1 VATSTILD
9 LSLKDNAI
17 SDFHIITS
25 SEVHENLINLNLD
38 FNLFFKYEVSNFYGF
53 ISIFKKKPFIKNPH
67 NKLFV
72 FFGPL
77 YTFRINCFCIM
88 GFAQPWIIYPKNEI
102 YNRSILH
109 KKLFYKLKYK
119 IQKYFYNL
127 SNILFVEHLHVRDEL
142 FKINIFKN
150 KDIKIIQNSISNIF
164 LKKSNWLDISDDRL
178 NSTKFKIGFLG
189 RNYPHKNTSILPS
202 IKKILQNK
210 YELDVLFFVTFDN
223 DEWNNCNQDFK
234 NEILNLGV
242 LTLAQCPTFY
252 NKINAVIFPSLL
264 ECFSATPIEALFM
277 GKPLFA
283 SNRSYITNICLNYA
297 YYFNPIDPDDIAKV
311 ISNYIIKNINSDN
324 NKLHAKE
331 YVLENFNSTNRTNQY
346 LDLLKD

>member
-1 VATSTILD
+1 MD

-25 SEVHENLINLNLD
+25 SEVHENLIKLKCN
-38 FNLFFKYEVSNFYGF
+38 FKIFYKYEVSNFYGF
-53 ISIFKKKPFIKNPH
+53 FSIFKKKAFIQNPQ

-77 YTFRINCFCIM
+77 YTFRIKCFCIM

-102 YNRSILH
+102 YNRSTLIM
-109 KKLFYKLKYK
+109 KLFYILKYD
-119 IQKYFYNL
+119 IQKYFYNK
-127 SNILFVEHLHVRDEL
+127 SNILFVEHSHVRDEL
-142 FKINIFKN
+142 SKINIFKKKN
-150 KDIKIIQNSISNIF
+150 IKIIQNSISNIF
-164 LKKSNWLDISDDRL
+164 LQKNDWLDINEEKL

-189 RNYPHKNTSILPS
+189 RNYQHKNTSILIAVKS
-202 IKKILQNK
+202 ILLTK
-210 YELDVLFFVTFDN
+210 YNIDALFFVTFDN
-223 DEWNNCNQDFK
+223 DEWNKCSQDFK
-234 NEILNLGV
+234 NEINNLGK

-264 ECFSATPIEALFM
+264 ECFSVTPIEALFM

-283 SNRSYITNICLNYA
+283 SNRNYISNICLKYA
-297 YYFNPIDPDDIAKV
+297 FYFNPLDPFDIAKI
-311 ISNYIIKNINSDN
+311 ISNYILNNKNFDD

-331 YVLENFNSTNRTNQY
+331 YVLKNFNSTNRTNQY